1 MYHVTALRIID
12 CLAFEMWHS
21 CFGARRVRTRD
32 PSVSAKTQKKF
43 NCLCNFLL
51 VSSLSFLYGL

>member
-12 CLAFEMWHS
+12 CLVFEMWHS
-21 CFGARRVRTRD
+21 YFGACLVQTRGILY
-32 PSVSAKTQKKF
+32 VSGKKMF

-51 VSSLSFLYGL
+51 VSSLSFLYSL

>member
-21 CFGARRVRTRD
+21 YFGACLVRTRGILY
-32 PSVSAKTQKKF
+32 VSGKKKKKF

-51 VSSLSFLYGL
+51 VSSFSFL